1 MANVF
6 GIQIHQKDSELRIF
20 LSLFTCATE
29 NMQLMH
35 LNLKD
40 EKFVQ
45 VIMIITRI
53 VTYTA
58 APTGT
63 IQ

>member
-1 MANVF
+1 
-6 GIQIHQKDSELRIF
+6 
-20 LSLFTCATE
+20 
-29 NMQLMH
+29 MH

-45 VIMIITRI
+45 VTMITTRI

-63 IQ
+63 IQQI